1 MSDERRRNI
10 ASLDL
15 VRVVAMGYIVGFW
28 HLMNYVDGYG
38 GYRNEVTER
47 LTVVVLATFTML
59 SGYLLGRRPVE
70 PSLAGVGAF
79 YRRRLVRV
87 YPPLVV
93 ALIVFGALGIA
104 SWPISIRSIDLVSL
118 FSGPS
123 VWTLWYVCMIVLF
136 YAVAPILLADR
147 PILLFGKPVAPWL
160 AGGAL
165 LWLLLTS
172 LQQSGWLAMEPR
184 LALYFPCFVAGIA
197 LARQEHRFGA
207 TAVVAAALL
216 AAVASLLNYG
226 LPLPEIEL
234 SLRSAAMALFAA
246 TFVLLVALKVQHR
259 IPEHPAVAVLSYAAF
274 FAYLAH
280 RPVYVLATRL
290 FPLSSPAAQLAFM
303 LLVALPVLVVVSW
316 MLQRL
321 YDSALERLG
330 W

>member
-47 LTVVVLATFTML
+47 LTVIVLATFTML

-70 PSLAGVGAF
+70 PSLAGVSAF
-79 YRRRLVRV
+79 YRRRLLRV

-93 ALIVFGALGIA
+93 ALIVFALLSIT
-104 SWPISIRSIDLVSL
+104 SWTISIRSVVLVSL
-118 FSGPS
+118 FAGPS
-123 VWTLWYVCMIVLF
+123 AWTLWYVCMIVLF

-147 PILLFGKPVAPWL
+147 PIQLLGKPIAPWF

-165 LWLLLTS
+165 LWLGLIG

-184 LALYFPCFVAGIA
+184 LALYFPCFVAGIG
-197 LARQEHRFGA
+197 LARLEHRVGTLA
-207 TAVVAAALL
+207 AVAAGLL
-216 AAVASLLNYG
+216 AAVASLPSYG
-226 LPLPEIEL
+226 LTLPEIEL
-234 SLRSAAMALFAA
+234 SLRSAPMALFAA
-246 TFVLLVALKVQHR
+246 AFVLLVALRLQHR
-259 IPEHPAVAVLSYAAF
+259 IPHHPAVAVLSCAAF

-290 FPLSSPAAQLAFM
+290 FPISSPSGQLAFM
-303 LLVALPVLVVVSW
+303 LLVALPVVVVVSW

-321 YDSALERLG
+321 YDDVLQRLG